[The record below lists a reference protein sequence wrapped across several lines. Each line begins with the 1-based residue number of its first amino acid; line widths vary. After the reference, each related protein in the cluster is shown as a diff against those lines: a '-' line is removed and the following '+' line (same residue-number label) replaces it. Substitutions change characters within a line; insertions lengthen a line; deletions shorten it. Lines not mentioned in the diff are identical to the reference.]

1 MTIRQLSRA
10 ALAIPISLGLSACA
24 GNLGGLGDI
33 GDILGGAM
41 GGGQNQVR
49 AEIQSIDSNR
59 QTIDVI
65 TEDNRR
71 GSVRYDGNTQVIYR
85 QQQYPVTALERGD
98 IVVMQIQ
105 QGTSGETYVGRIDV
119 EQSVQER
126 SGGSGQL
133 QTVSGSVSQID
144 RNQGAFL
151 LRTQQGSNIT
161 VTLPYNPA
169 SQTVDRFNR
178 LRQGDHVTV
187 EGTFI
192 SQSRLEIYRFR

>member
-1 MTIRQLSRA
+1 MTTRNLSRA
-10 ALAIPISLGLSACA
+10 VLAIPLSLGLSACA

-33 GDILGGAM
+33 GDILGGTL

-49 AEIQSIDSNR
+49 AEIQGIDTNR
-59 QTIDVI
+59 QTIEVV
-65 TEDNRR
+65 TEDNQR
-71 GSVRYDGNTQVIYR
+71 GAVRYDGNTQVIYR

-144 RNQGAFL
+144 RSQGAFL
-151 LRTQQGSNIT
+151 LRTQQGSTVT

-178 LRQGDHVTV
+178 LRQGDYVTV